1 MEHSDPAAEHHRGI
15 LTLITAGD
23 NETVP
28 NGIPFGALPLDSLD
42 TPEVKAW
49 AEENKQYSIFVMPGS
64 HFEMKGVP
72 AITVPSSYE
81 DYLAVIKAT
90 PL

>member
-1 MEHSDPAAEHHRGI
+1 MEANDPQTHHRGN
-15 LTLITAGD
+15 LTLITAGE

-28 NGIPFGALPLDSLD
+28 NGVPYGALHLTSLD

-49 AEENKQYSIFVMPGS
+49 VDQNKRYAIFVMAGS

-72 AITVPSSYE
+72 ALTVQSSFE
-81 DYLAVIKAT
+81 DYEAVIKHM

>member
-1 MEHSDPAAEHHRGI
+1 MEKTEPETRHRGI
-15 LTLITAGD
+15 LTLITAGE

-28 NGIPFGALPLDSLD
+28 NGIPYGALALDSLD
-42 TPEVKAW
+42 TAEVKGW
-49 AEENKQYSIFVMPGS
+49 VEQYKRYSIFVMPGS

-72 AITVPSSYE
+72 AITVPASFE
-81 DYLAVIKAT
+81 DYEAVIKAM

>member
-1 MEHSDPAAEHHRGI
+1 MEDIDPKARHRGN

-28 NGIPFGALPLDSLD
+28 NGVPYGALHLASLD
-42 TPEVKAW
+42 TPEVKTW
-49 AEENKQYSIFVMPGS
+49 VEKYKRYSIFVMPGS
-64 HFEMKGVP
+64 HFEMEGVP
-72 AITVPSSYE
+72 ALTVQSTFE
-81 DYLAVIKAT
+81 DYERVIKST

>member
-1 MEHSDPAAEHHRGI
+1 MEHTDPETHHHGF
-15 LTLITAGD
+15 LSLITAGAK
-23 NETVP
+23 ETVP
-28 NGIPFGALPLDSLD
+28 NGVPYGALALGSLD

-49 AEENKQYSIFVMPGS
+49 VEQNKQYSIFIMAGS

-72 AITVPSSYE
+72 ALTVSSSYE
-81 DYLAVIKAT
+81 DYEAVIKSM

>member
-1 MEHSDPAAEHHRGI
+1 MEHTAAEAHLRGY

-28 NGIPFGALPLDSLD
+28 NGVPYGALPLTSLD
-42 TPEVKAW
+42 TSEVKTW
-49 AEENKQYSIFVMPGS
+49 VEQNKRYEIFVMPGS
-64 HFEMKGVP
+64 HLEMKGVP
-72 AITVPSSYE
+72 AITVPSSFE
-81 DYLAVIKAT
+81 DYEAVIKHM

>member
-1 MEHSDPAAEHHRGI
+1 MDGSAPQHHSF
-15 LTLITAGD
+15 LSLITAGD

-28 NGIPFGALPLDSLD
+28 NGVRYGALALESLD
-42 TPEVKAW
+42 TAEVRAW
-49 AEENKQYSIFVMPGS
+49 VEQNKRYSIFIMAGS

-72 AITVPSSYE
+72 AITVPASFE
-81 DYLAVIKAT
+81 DYEAVMKAS